1 MKRTV
6 CALLCILCI
15 LSGCSVPD
23 EGHSVQELS
32 GVRALTYAA
41 KHPHAVAPS
50 WIPQEIP
57 DIPLYRPTD
66 DYPEP
71 NTAWTARDEIAVG
84 GKYADFFP
92 VVTNETP
99 LEIMISEID
108 NPYFI
113 ITWTT
118 NTQYLYPY
126 DYERYQED
134 ACPSL
139 ERIVLGEPWLGFPY
153 RLPMNFL
160 RMTGPGQYY
169 TVCRQKDGGYVYL
182 FFDRPRSMQD
192 YGVYSSQDKT
202 NIFLHGVL
210 YAEKKLA
217 YEDFASI
224 EIGDNIENVIA
235 IDPAAA
241 LCKTLYNLNTAL
253 YGEEHYF
260 DYRAVSS
267 LHLLTDGILEVRY
280 LIQDEGEL
288 TVDKLF
294 YYPDYQYMSS
304 GYHRITGNKVY
315 MNLTVFPQD
324 FPSA

>member
-134 ACPSL
+134 AWSVSGTDCAGGAMAGLSL
-139 ERIVLGEPWLGFPY
+139 PAPHEFFAHDGA
-153 RLPMNFL
+153 
-160 RMTGPGQYY
+160 GP
-169 TVCRQKDGGYVYL
+169 
-182 FFDRPRSMQD
+182 
-192 YGVYSSQDKT
+192 
-202 NIFLHGVL
+202 VL
-210 YAEKKLA
+210 YCLQAK
-217 YEDFASI
+217 
-224 EIGDNIENVIA
+224 
-235 IDPAAA
+235 
-241 LCKTLYNLNTAL
+241 
-253 YGEEHYF
+253 
-260 DYRAVSS
+260 R
-267 LHLLTDGILEVRY
+267 R
-280 LIQDEGEL
+280 
-288 TVDKLF
+288 
-294 YYPDYQYMSS
+294 
-304 GYHRITGNKVY
+304 RIC
-315 MNLTVFPQD
+315 LSVF
-324 FPSA
+324 